1 MKGALER
8 FTLIADMFKWLCA
21 ARLVVLTLVIA
32 TMTGAFGSQLVGTAR
47 AAQAADCV
55 IEDSGGAVH
64 LPPELAELLD
74 NEVASGEGKQI
85 CEAVPAAV
93 DVGKPNNGQ
102 VAIRSKFNGAV
113 AAISGRYV
121 PDEVLVTI
129 EGDGAVVRRVAAL
142 YGLDVRGQD
151 RLSLLGVVLVR
162 FGIPDGRPV
171 AVVRSQLLLDDDV
184 VEAEPNHIYELNGDE
199 NKQTLERFSL
209 EAAEIN
215 SAQKTALGRGVKIAI
230 IDTGVDDNHGSL
242 KGAIKARFNG
252 LGDLPLNDTSHGT
265 TVALL
270 AGGAGAGFLGAA
282 PEAEL
287 YMARAFDKTKDGTGI
302 NSVHAIL
309 LSLDWAFLQSVDII
323 NMSFAGPENKLLTK
337 SLKNLM
343 QENVILVAAAG
354 NEGANAPFAFPAAQ
368 EGVFAVTATDAK
380 NRIYGKANRGP
391 YVFVAAPGV
400 DVVVTM
406 GPDRVQLKSG
416 TSYGAALF
424 SGICALALEG
434 YLQEGRK
441 RPKLDD
447 FRGLVMRSVKDLGPT
462 GRDPVFGVG
471 LIRAAELLRQVAH

>member
-1 MKGALER
+1 MKGAFLWLKS
-8 FTLIADMFKWLCA
+8 FAVKFKLLCFVMFFA
-21 ARLVVLTLVIA
+21 APLLY
-32 TMTGAFGSQLVGTAR
+32 GSCGFEFVRPAM
-47 AAQAADCV
+47 AADCV
-55 IEDSGGAVH
+55 IEENGGAAF
-64 LPPELAELLD
+64 LPPELAELLSD
-74 NEVASGEGKQI
+74 DGKVNIEGKRI
-85 CEAVPAAV
+85 CEAVQPS
-93 DVGKPNNGQ
+93 GKPVDGKT
-102 VAIRSKFNGAV
+102 VVRSDFKGAV
-113 AAISGRYV
+113 AAVSGRYV

-129 EGDGAVVRRVAAL
+129 EGDGAVVQRVAAL
-142 YGLDVRGQD
+142 YGLEVRAQN
-151 RLSLLGVVLVR
+151 RLSMLGVVLVR
-162 FGIPDGRPV
+162 FRIPDGRPV
-171 AVVRSQLLLDDDV
+171 AVVRSQLLSNGEV
-184 VEAEPNHIYELNGDE
+184 IEAEPNHIYELNGDE
-199 NKQTLERFSL
+199 NSQALKRFSL

-215 SAQKTALGRGVKIAI
+215 SAQKSALGRGVKLAI
-230 IDTGVDDNHGSL
+230 IDTGVDETHAAL
-242 KGAIKARFNG
+242 KGAIQARFNG
-252 LGDLPLNDTSHGT
+252 LADVPLNDTSHGT

-287 YMARAFDKTKDGTGI
+287 YSARAFDKMNDGAGI

-309 LSLDWAFLQSVDII
+309 LSLDWAFLKSVDII
-323 NMSFAGPENKLLTK
+323 NMSFSGPENKLLSK

-343 QENVILVAAAG
+343 AQNIILVAAAG
-354 NEGANAPFAFPAAQ
+354 NEGAKAPYAFPAAQ

-434 YLQEGRK
+434 LLQEGGK
-441 RPKLDD
+441 RPPLAD
-447 FRGLVMRSVKDLGPT
+447 FRGLIMRSVKDLGPP
-462 GRDPVFGVG
+462 GRDPIFGVG